1 MLLKQLGRYLKSIK
15 INEDIE
21 IKDLSI
27 LEILEMLSHTDNK
40 EEILSRLDNNTLD
53 IIKKMEEGG
62 LI

>member
-1 MLLKQLGRYLKSIK
+1 MLLKQLDNYLKTIK

-21 IKDLSI
+21 TKDLSI
-27 LEILEMLSHTDNK
+27 LEILNLLSHTNNK

-53 IIKKMEEGG
+53 IIRKMEEGG